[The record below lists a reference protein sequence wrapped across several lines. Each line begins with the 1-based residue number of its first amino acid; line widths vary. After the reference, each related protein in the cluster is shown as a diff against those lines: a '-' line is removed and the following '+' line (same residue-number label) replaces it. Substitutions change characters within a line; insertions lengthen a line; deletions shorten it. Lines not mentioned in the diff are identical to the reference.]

1 MGYMEQKTKMDRL
14 LLPHNIRKC
23 INLVVDFHWLEIVN
37 ISMLTLTT
45 ISRC

>member
-23 INLVVDFHWLEIVN
+23 INLVVDFRITKVHIKSV
-37 ISMLTLTT
+37 
-45 ISRC
+45 